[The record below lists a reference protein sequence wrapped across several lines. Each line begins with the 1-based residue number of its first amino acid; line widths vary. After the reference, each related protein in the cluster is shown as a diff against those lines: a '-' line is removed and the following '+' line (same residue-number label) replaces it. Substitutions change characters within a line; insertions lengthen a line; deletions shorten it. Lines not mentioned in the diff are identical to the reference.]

1 MRSLRLLP
9 EAAVR
14 YRRTLSPHRAW
25 NIAKVAA
32 SYLLSRLSGRDVRM
46 GRPFV
51 LMVEPTNICNLAC
64 PLCPSGNGTL
74 ARRAGTMDLDSFRR
88 ILDKQSRDLLLL
100 MLWNQGEPFI
110 NRHLTD
116 MVRMAKGHNIT
127 TITSTNGHFIR
138 SRTEAEDVVDSGLD
152 EIIVSLDGATPET
165 YVKYRVGGDF
175 DRVIE
180 GVRLLA
186 EAKHRRASI
195 HPLVHLQFIVMK
207 QNEGEIDAARALAR
221 RLQVDHFSVKTAQV
235 TTRDEAQTF
244 LPADSKYSRYRT
256 REGPPVVKSRLTNTC
271 RHLWYSTVVNW
282 DGTVS
287 PCCFDKNG
295 LFRLGDALDNG
306 RSFDEIWAGSDY
318 TAFRNAVLRDRSSI
332 PICRNCSEG
341 LDGLFYDVE
350 VVSKGTARPA
360 G

>member
-1 MRSLRLLP
+1 M
-9 EAAVR
+9 R
-14 YRRTLSPHRAW
+14 YRRTLTPRRAW
-25 NIAKVAA
+25 NVAKVAA
-32 SYLLSRLSGRDVRM
+32 SYLLSRVSGRDVRM

-74 ARRAGTMDLDSFRR
+74 TRRSGTMDLSSFGR
-88 ILDKQSRDLLLL
+88 ILEKQARDLLLL

-110 NRHLTD
+110 NGCLTD
-116 MVRMAKGHNIT
+116 MVRMAKAHGIT

-138 SRTEAEDVVDSGLD
+138 SREEAEDVVDSGLD

-175 DRVIE
+175 DRVTQ
-180 GVRLLA
+180 GLRLLA
-186 EAKHRRASI
+186 EAKHRRASG

-207 QNEGEIDAARALAR
+207 QNEEEIDAARALAR
-221 RLQVDHFSVKTAQV
+221 RLQADHFSVKTAQV
-235 TTRDEAQTF
+235 HTREEAQAF
-244 LPADSKYSRYRT
+244 LPDDSKYSRYRS
-256 REGPPVVKSRLTNTC
+256 RDGDPVMKSRLTNTC

-287 PCCFDKNG
+287 PCCFDKDG
-295 LFRLGDALDNG
+295 QFRLGDALDNG
-306 RSFDEIWAGSDY
+306 RSFDEIWSGPSY
-318 TAFRNAVLRDRSSI
+318 TAFRNAVLRDRPSI

-350 VVSKGTARPA
+350 VIRKESDRAA
-360 G
+360 GRAPG